1 MYKKA
6 YQWGGGGVTGMSAA
20 LAKDSLSRSAGVI
33 GLKRCILVVDA
44 PPRLPLVL
52 LAMPADLKVFQ
63 TGEGRGFIR

>member
-1 MYKKA
+1 
-6 YQWGGGGVTGMSAA
+6 MSAA

-33 GLKRCILVVDA
+33 GLKRCILVVA
-44 PPRLPLVL
+44 VPPRLPLVL